1 MPKYEFYVSVSY
13 TQLVTI
19 EAEDREKAF
28 DLACETR
35 DADII
40 DNGDHGFDCVF
51 DREITDEPV

>member
-13 TQLVTI
+13 TQLITI
-19 EAEDREKAF
+19 EAEDQEKAH

-51 DREITDEPV
+51 NGEISNEPI

>member
-19 EAEDREKAF
+19 EAEDQEKAF
-28 DLACETR
+28 ELACETK

-40 DNGDHGFDCVF
+40 GKNSPEFDCVF
-51 DREITDEPV
+51 NGEITNEPV